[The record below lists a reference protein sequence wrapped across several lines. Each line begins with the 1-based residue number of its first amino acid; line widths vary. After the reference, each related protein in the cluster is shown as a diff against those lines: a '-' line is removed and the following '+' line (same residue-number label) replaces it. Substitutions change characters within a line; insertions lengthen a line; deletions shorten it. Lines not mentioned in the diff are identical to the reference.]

1 MTFDSTA
8 KPMLRVIYK
17 NGMTA
22 KGEVIDCSMEN
33 TTDTTDITGSGG
45 IYLGT
50 IRCGNAIKVRV
61 DCKNFVYEDELELK
75 EVDQNAFDALL
86 EGRYGGYPEIQEEKA
101 EENTQE
107 SQS

>member
-8 KPMLRVIYK
+8 KSILRITYK

-22 KGEVIDCSMEN
+22 KGEVINCLVEN
-33 TTDTTDITGSGG
+33 TTDTTDITGFGG
-45 IYLGT
+45 LTLGT
-50 IRCGNAIKVRV
+50 VRCGTAIKVRI
-61 DCKNFVYEDELELK
+61 DCENFIYEDELELK

-86 EGRYGGYPEIQEEKA
+86 EGRYGGYSEIQEEEA